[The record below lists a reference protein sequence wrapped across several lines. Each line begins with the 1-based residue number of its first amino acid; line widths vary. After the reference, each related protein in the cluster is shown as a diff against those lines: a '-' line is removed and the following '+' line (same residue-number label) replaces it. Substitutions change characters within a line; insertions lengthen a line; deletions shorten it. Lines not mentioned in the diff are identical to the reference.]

1 MYHGRGRVSNVR
13 AMDQDATFAPAVA
26 LRVARPVSTMFCG
39 DGDQDG
45 LREDTTTRNPTPD
58 LNSPALG
65 RFFSGAAAARHL
77 SDCLA
82 GHIENPK
89 RPSASLCGTRSGEAA
104 AVPGDVSD
112 PESVQR
118 IVEAAREAYGPPE
131 ILVNNAG
138 FLQQKRFVDLTV
150 EDFDRM
156 IAVHL
161 RGTFLCTSAVLP
173 DMLSRGSGII
183 VNVASQLGQIGG
195 IELCHYSAAK
205 AGIIGLTKSL
215 AREVSAQGVRVNAVA
230 PGPINTE
237 LILGLSEEW
246 QRAKAAELPLGRFGE
261 PAEVAETVAFLVS
274 DGATL
279 YVGQTLGPNSGDV
292 ML

>member
-1 MYHGRGRVSNVR
+1 MFRLGAKEASTWPEGSQVSLVTGAGSGIGRAIAEKLARDGERVVVNDLEEASAEEV
-13 AMDQDATFAPAVA
+13 VA
-26 LRVARPVSTMFCG
+26 G
-39 DGDQDG
+39 I
-45 LREDTTTRNPTPD
+45 EE
-58 LNSPALG
+58 
-65 RFFSGAAAARHL
+65 SG
-77 SDCLA
+77 
-82 GHIENPK
+82 
-89 RPSASLCGTRSGEAA
+89 GEATSA
-104 AVPGDVSD
+104 PGDVSD
-112 PESVQR
+112 PEAVGR
-118 IVEAAREAYGPPE
+118 MVERAREAFGPVE

-138 FLQQKRFVDLTV
+138 YGQQKPFVELTV

-156 IAVHL
+156 IGVHL

-173 DMLSRGSGII
+173 EMLAAGRGVI

-195 IELCHYSAAK
+195 VELSHYSAAK

-237 LILGLSEEW
+237 LVLGLSEEW
-246 QRAKAAELPLGRFGE
+246 RRNKAAELPLGRFGE
-261 PAEVAETVAFLVS
+261 PWEVAETVAFLAS
-274 DGATL
+274 EGAAL

>member
-1 MYHGRGRVSNVR
+1 MTAERSR
-13 AMDQDATFAPAVA
+13 VA
-26 LRVARPVSTMFCG
+26 LVTGAGSGIGRAIAEKLGKEGERVVV
-39 DGDQDG
+39 
-45 LREDTTTRNPTPD
+45 ND
-58 LNSPALG
+58 L
-65 RFFSGAAAARHL
+65 
-77 SDCLA
+77 
-82 GHIENPK
+82 K
-89 RPSASLCGTRSGEAA
+89 GEAA
-104 AVPGDVSD
+104 DEVVAGIKESGGEASSAPGDVSD
-112 PESVQR
+112 VEDVDR
-118 IVEAAREAYGPPE
+118 IVAVAREAYGSPE

-161 RGTFLCTSAVLP
+161 RGTFLCTRAVLP
-173 DMLSRGSGII
+173 EMLSRGGGIV

>member
-1 MYHGRGRVSNVR
+1 MTPERSR
-13 AMDQDATFAPAVA
+13 VA
-26 LRVARPVSTMFCG
+26 LVTGAGSGIGRAIAEKLAKDGEQVAV
-39 DGDQDG
+39 
-45 LREDTTTRNPTPD
+45 ND
-58 LNSPALG
+58 LSSETADEVVIRIKESGG
-65 RFFSGAAAARHL
+65 RAAAA
-77 SDCLA
+77 
-82 GHIENPK
+82 
-89 RPSASLCGTRSGEAA
+89 
-104 AVPGDVSD
+104 PGDVSD
-112 PESVQR
+112 AEA
-118 IVEAAREAYGPPE
+118 VEQIMAAVREAYGSPE

-138 FLQQKRFVDLTV
+138 FLQQKRFVDLAV

-161 RGTFLCTSAVLP
+161 RGTFLCTRAVLP
-173 DMLSRGSGII
+173 EMLSRGGGIV

>member
-1 MYHGRGRVSNVR
+1 MTPERSR
-13 AMDQDATFAPAVA
+13 VA
-26 LRVARPVSTMFCG
+26 LVTGAGSGIGRAIAEKLAKNGERVVV
-39 DGDQDG
+39 
-45 LREDTTTRNPTPD
+45 ND
-58 LNSPALG
+58 LKGEAADEVVAG
-65 RFFSGAAAARHL
+65 IKGSG
-77 SDCLA
+77 
-82 GHIENPK
+82 
-89 RPSASLCGTRSGEAA
+89 GEAA
-104 AVPGDVSD
+104 AAPGDVSD
-112 PESVQR
+112 VEDVDR
-118 IVEAAREAYGPPE
+118 LVEAAGEAYGPPQ

-138 FLQQKRFVDLTV
+138 FLQQKRFVDLAV

-161 RGTFLCTSAVLP
+161 RGTFLCTRAVLP
-173 DMLSRGSGII
+173 GMLSRGGGII

-195 IELCHYSAAK
+195 VELCHYSSAK

-237 LILGLSEEW
+237 LVLGLSEDW
-246 QRAKAAELPLGRFGE
+246 RRTKAAELPLGRFGE
-261 PAEVAETVAFLVS
+261 PHEVAETVAFLVS

>member
-1 MYHGRGRVSNVR
+1 MTPEDSRITLVTGAGSGIGRAIAEKLARDGERVVVNDLN
-13 AMDQDATFAPAVA
+13 AATADEV
-26 LRVARPVSTMFCG
+26 VARIK
-39 DGDQDG
+39 
-45 LREDTTTRNPTPD
+45 E
-58 LNSPALG
+58 
-65 RFFSGAAAARHL
+65 SG
-77 SDCLA
+77 
-82 GHIENPK
+82 
-89 RPSASLCGTRSGEAA
+89 GEATTA
-104 AVPGDVSD
+104 PGDVSD
-112 PESVQR
+112 PQSVEQ
-118 IVEAAREAYGPPE
+118 IMAAVREAYGSPE

-161 RGTFLCTSAVLP
+161 RGTFLCTRAVLP
-173 DMLSRGSGII
+173 EMLSRGSGIV

-215 AREVSAQGVRVNAVA
+215 AREVSEQGVRVNAVA

-261 PAEVAETVAFLVS
+261 PWEVAETVAFLAS
-274 DGATL
+274 DAATL

>member
-1 MYHGRGRVSNVR
+1 MTPERSR
-13 AMDQDATFAPAVA
+13 VA
-26 LRVARPVSTMFCG
+26 LVTGAGSGIGRAIAEKLAEDGARVVV
-39 DGDQDG
+39 
-45 LREDTTTRNPTPD
+45 ND
-58 LNSPALG
+58 LKGETADEVVAG
-65 RFFSGAAAARHL
+65 IRDKGGTAAAA
-77 SDCLA
+77 
-82 GHIENPK
+82 
-89 RPSASLCGTRSGEAA
+89 
-104 AVPGDVSD
+104 PGDVSD
-112 PESVQR
+112 TEAVRQ
-118 IVEAAREAYGPPE
+118 IVAAAREAYDAPE

-138 FLQQKRFVDLTV
+138 FLQQKRFVDLTP

-161 RGTFLCTSAVLP
+161 RGTFLCTRAVLP
-173 DMLSRGSGII
+173 EMLSRGRGIV

-237 LILGLSEEW
+237 LVLGLSDEW
-246 QRAKAAELPLGRFGE
+246 RDAKAAELPLGRFGE
-261 PAEVAETVAFLVS
+261 PWEVAETVAFLVS

-279 YVGQTLGPNSGDV
+279 YIGQTLGPNSGDV

>member
-1 MYHGRGRVSNVR
+1 MTPERSRVVLVTGAGSGIGRAIAEKLARNGERVVVN
-13 AMDQDATFAPAVA
+13 
-26 LRVARPVSTMFCG
+26 
-39 DGDQDG
+39 
-45 LREDTTTRNPTPD
+45 D
-58 LNSPALG
+58 LNGETAG
-65 RFFSGAAAARHL
+65 EVAAGIKESG
-77 SDCLA
+77 
-82 GHIENPK
+82 
-89 RPSASLCGTRSGEAA
+89 GEAA
-104 AVPGDVSD
+104 TAPGDVSD
-112 PESVQR
+112 VESVQR
-118 IVEAAREAYGPPE
+118 IVAATREAYGSPE

-195 IELCHYSAAK
+195 IELCHYSTAK
-205 AGIIGLTKSL
+205 AGIIGLTKAL

-237 LILGLSEEW
+237 LVLGLSEEW
-246 QRAKAAELPLGRFGE
+246 RNAKAAELPLGRFGE
-261 PAEVAETVAFLVS
+261 PWEVAQTVAFLVS
-274 DGATL
+274 DGAAL

>member
-1 MYHGRGRVSNVR
+1 MTPERPRAALVTGAGSGIGRAIAEKLAKDGERVVVNDLKPEAAEEVVAGINGSGGR
-13 AMDQDATFAPAVA
+13 
-26 LRVARPVSTMFCG
+26 
-39 DGDQDG
+39 
-45 LREDTTTRNPTPD
+45 
-58 LNSPALG
+58 
-65 RFFSGAAAARHL
+65 AAAA
-77 SDCLA
+77 
-82 GHIENPK
+82 
-89 RPSASLCGTRSGEAA
+89 
-104 AVPGDVSD
+104 PGDVSD
-112 PESVQR
+112 PEAVDR
-118 IVEAAREAYGPPE
+118 IVAAVREAYGALE

-161 RGTFLCTSAVLP
+161 RGTFLCTRAVLP
-173 DMLSRGSGII
+173 EMLSRGSGIV

-261 PAEVAETVAFLVS
+261 PAEVAETVSFLVS
-274 DGATL
+274 DGAAL